1 MNTKHTPG
9 PWHVTSWAGDAEVPE
24 GCSIGIDDDEG
35 AAGGRDYYLCT
46 VVNGD
51 PVELAAN
58 AALVAAAPDLLA
70 ALVDAADAL
79 LIHCPDAWAL
89 PQARAAIAKATG
101 GQS

>member
-9 PWHVTSWAGDAEVPE
+9 PWSVHGSYIGAGNKRSMKVVATVANMPSDEMSPDEV
-24 GCSIGIDDDEG
+24 
-35 AAGGRDYYLCT
+35 
-46 VVNGD
+46 
-51 PVELAAN
+51 AAN

-89 PQARAAIAKATG
+89 LQARAAIAQATG